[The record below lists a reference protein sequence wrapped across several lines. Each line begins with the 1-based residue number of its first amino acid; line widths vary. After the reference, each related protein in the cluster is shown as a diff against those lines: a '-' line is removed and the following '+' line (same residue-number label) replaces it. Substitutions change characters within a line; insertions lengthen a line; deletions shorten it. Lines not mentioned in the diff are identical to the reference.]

1 MGAILLV
8 EDDPATHQFVRAALP
23 THHVRTAVSVAEALK
38 LVAEAEFDLV
48 LLDLYL
54 GDENGLQFAKQFR
67 EHQTY
72 TSLVILTGQG
82 TLETAI
88 QAIEIGANAYLLKP
102 VAPSVLR
109 DTVHEQIAKM
119 REQRRRDE
127 LANYMEAAVSAMQH
141 LTSTP
146 LPGSTLTSGRIIL
159 DRSRYQALYDGK
171 ELSLSPAQFRTL
183 WALIEAKGDPVA
195 PVQLVSEAL
204 GYEANEKEAGELIKG
219 YISQIRRKL
228 AIFDADQEFIRT
240 IRGHGY
246 LWIRPV

>member
-23 THHVRTAVSVAEALK
+23 THHVRTAVGVTEALTM
-38 LVAEAEFDLV
+38 VAEAEFDLV
-48 LLDLYL
+48 LFDLHL
-54 GDENGLQFAKQFR
+54 GDGNGLQFAKQFR
-67 EHQTY
+67 EHQSY
-72 TSLVILTGQG
+72 ASLVILTGQG

-102 VAPSVLR
+102 ITPTVLR

-146 LPGSTLTSGRIIL
+146 LPGSMLKSGRIML

-171 ELSLSPAQFRTL
+171 ELSLSPTQFRTL
-183 WALIEAKGDPVA
+183 WALIEAKGEPVA
-195 PVQLVSEAL
+195 PVHLVSEAL
-204 GYEANEKEAGELIKG
+204 GYEANETEAGKIIKG
-219 YISQIRRKL
+219 YISQLRRKL
-228 AIFDADQEFIRT
+228 ATYDNDREFIRT